1 MEQGNKFANSNKP
14 NMKLSKALAAISD
27 EDEDDE

>member
-1 MEQGNKFANSNKP
+1 MDQGNKFANSNKP

-27 EDEDDE
+27 EDD

>member
-1 MEQGNKFANSNKP
+1 MDQGNTFANSNRP

-27 EDEDDE
+27 EDDE